1 MDQRWHETAAR
12 TVSAERLASFAR
24 VVGESEPGPLVG
36 ERALPTYPIVLGWE
50 SQNAVIDAVVPPEV
64 LVLHAEQTFEYHRPL
79 VPGAR
84 VNCRSR
90 LDSVQL
96 KGSATLVTVLTELN
110 DERGPVCTQ
119 RHTLFLPDHRGT
131 PMGAAVSVGA
141 RPEPGPVLASRT
153 DVIGAHLPDQYAM
166 VSGDDYAIH
175 LDDAFARSVGLPG
188 RIVHG
193 MCTFAIAARVAHD
206 VAFEAGYP
214 HLVHLGVRFAAP
226 VVPGSTLATTVRGH
240 LTGEHVTLD
249 FESSCN
255 GRPVLTRGRLVAG
268 RERTSS

>member
-1 MDQRWHETAAR
+1 MHQRWHETAAH

-24 VVGESEPGPLVG
+24 VVGDSGPAPLAG

-50 SQNAVIDAVVPPEV
+50 SQNAVIDAVVPPDV
-64 LVLHAEQTFEYHRPL
+64 LVLHAEQTFDYHRPL

-84 VNCRSR
+84 VRGRSR

-96 KGSATLVTVLTELN
+96 KGSATLVTVLTELRDDN
-110 DERGPVCTQ
+110 GPVCTQ
-119 RHTLFLPDHRGT
+119 RHRLFLPDHRGT
-131 PMGAAVSVGA
+131 PMGTTVSVGP
-141 RPEPGPVLASRT
+141 RPAPGPVLMSRT
-153 DVIGAHLPDQYAM
+153 DVIGAHLPEQYAV

-193 MCTFAIAARVAHD
+193 MCTFAIAARVAQD
-206 VAFEAGYP
+206 IASRAGYL

-226 VVPGSTLATTVRGH
+226 VVPGSTLSTTVRGQ
-240 LTGEHVTLD
+240 LAGEQVTLD
-249 FESSCN
+249 FESSCD

-268 RERTSS
+268 RDGTPS